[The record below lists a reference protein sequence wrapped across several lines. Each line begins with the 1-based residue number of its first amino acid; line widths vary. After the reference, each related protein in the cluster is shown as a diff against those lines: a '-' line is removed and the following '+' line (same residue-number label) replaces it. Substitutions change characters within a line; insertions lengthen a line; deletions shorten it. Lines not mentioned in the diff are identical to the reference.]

1 MITDPIPEIVD
12 IQDLGAIVVASFVSS
27 DRLCT
32 INFSTDSD
40 QFRAIGDLGLFGAP
54 PEIGEHWSVMGTWE
68 SNTDDGAY
76 FVISSA
82 RLSLP
87 GDGTVQLWL
96 QYNVPG
102 MNTWYAKVLWCE
114 FGSDIYLFL
123 QQERYD
129 YLARITDGSKKIPFQ
144 LCIDASFAWRA
155 YANETAAINNF
166 SNPILRSE
174 ARRIA
179 SFYRLNAARVFSD
192 NPHILLALG
201 HFTKIDQALYDEK
214 ARTEDDPARRKAA
227 INALLSNL
235 YINRIRTV
243 EREALESMLESQL
256 RIDNQCAKQT
266 IDEAEERGDIR
277 IDGEWVR
284 GKGVLLIEGSV
295 ASSLYDR
302 VWDSADLTEVITSTA
317 AAHHVT
323 NHLIAGAGI
332 SAISIAM
339 YGNAISDLLALN
351 LTSLDHLTL
360 VTIHAARLQK
370 QYPNAAA
377 RIFLPEEII
386 VGKNKE
392 MAGALVLS
400 EAHIYSIAEWA
411 KLLGTIPLNLRLVL
425 IGAAPKMVPN
435 SLPWVDICESISSR
449 SHYSPKA
456 IFTEEEGPFFK
467 IWSSIETRQ
476 PLSTEPFR
484 AGRKG
489 EVSSIDVPVSKCC
502 DAAVG
507 LSHHL
512 KQKKLSVQI
521 FCPDNDI
528 RGEINL
534 RVQEAIQ
541 LVTPSN
547 GRDFGDRKYYVGDP
561 VWQSSLW
568 AHNVPTH
575 TMCYVEA
582 VYPHAITSI
591 NSDGRLERTHALLR
605 CGERSYEVS
614 LAQIMSLELGYA
626 LPRNCSSVGSVDVAI
641 IVSSTFEN
649 LDWEYVLEAVTISC
663 SQVVFIGPGAEYL
676 SPSPVFEKRHLH
688 RPSLF
693 EPRSRSLS

>member
-27 DRLCT
+27 DRRCT

-40 QFRAIGDLGLFGAP
+40 QFRAIGNLDLFGDP
-54 PEIGEHWSVMGTWE
+54 PEIGEHWSLLGTWE
-68 SNTDDGAY
+68 SNKDDGDY

-87 GDGTVQLWL
+87 GDATIQIWL
-96 QYNVPG
+96 EYNVPG
-102 MNTWYAKVLWCE
+102 MNTWYPKALSCE
-114 FGSDIYLFL
+114 FGRDIYPFL
-123 QQERYD
+123 QQEQYD
-129 YLARITDGSKKIPFQ
+129 YLARITGRSKKIPFQ
-144 LCIDASFAWRA
+144 LCVDASFAWRA
-155 YANETAAINNF
+155 YANETAAIDNF
-166 SNPILRSE
+166 SNPNLRSE

-179 SFYRLNAARVFSD
+179 PFYGLNAARAFTN
-192 NPHILLALG
+192 NPHTLLAFG
-201 HFTKIDQALYDEK
+201 NFTKIDQILYDEK
-214 ARTEDDPARRKAA
+214 TRTGNDPARLKAA
-227 INALLSNL
+227 ITALLSNL

-243 EREALESMLESQL
+243 ERKALESMLETQL
-256 RIDNQCAKQT
+256 RIDNQCAKNT
-266 IDEAEERGDIR
+266 IDEAEDRGDIR
-277 IDGEWVR
+277 IDGKWVR
-284 GKGVLLIEGSV
+284 GKGVLLIERSV

-302 VWDSADLTEVITSTA
+302 LWDSADLTEVNTSTA

-323 NHLIAGAGI
+323 NHLVSGAGI
-332 SAISIAM
+332 SAISIVM

-351 LTSLDHLTL
+351 RPSLDHLAL

-370 QYPNAAA
+370 QYPNAAT

-386 VGKNKE
+386 GGKHKDV
-392 MAGALVLS
+392 AGALVLS

-411 KLLGTIPLNLRLVL
+411 KLLNAIPLNLRLVL

-435 SLPWVDICESISSR
+435 CPPWVDICESISSR
-449 SHYSPKA
+449 AHYSPKA
-456 IFTEEEGPFFK
+456 ILTEEEGPFVK
-467 IWSSIETRQ
+467 IWSAIETRQ
-476 PLSTEPFR
+476 PLSTERFR
-484 AGRKG
+484 AGYNEG
-489 EVSSIDVPVSKCC
+489 VSSIDVPVSKCC

-512 KQKKLSVQI
+512 RQKNLSVQI

-528 RGEINL
+528 REEINL

-541 LVTPSN
+541 FVTPSN

-582 VYPHAITSI
+582 VYPHAMTTT
-591 NSDGRLERTHALLR
+591 NSDGRLERKHALLR
-605 CGERSYEVS
+605 CGERSHEVS
-614 LAQIMSLELGYA
+614 LTQIMSLELGYA

-641 IVSSTFEN
+641 IVSSTLEN
-649 LDWEYVLEAVTISC
+649 LDWGYVLEAVTISC
-663 SQVVFIGPGAEYL
+663 SQVVFIGPGAGYL
-676 SPSPVFEKRHLH
+676 SPSPVFEQRHI
-688 RPSLF
+688 RQPSLF